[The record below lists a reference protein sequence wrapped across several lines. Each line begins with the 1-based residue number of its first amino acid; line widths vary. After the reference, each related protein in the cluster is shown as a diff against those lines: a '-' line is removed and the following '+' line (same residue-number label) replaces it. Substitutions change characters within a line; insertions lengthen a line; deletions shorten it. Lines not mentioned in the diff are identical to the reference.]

1 MIVYLDTSA
10 LVPLLVSE
18 PTSQNCRRLWDSAD
32 DVVTCR
38 LTYVETAAALAQAQ
52 RLGRVAEPAR
62 KHTLLALDQLWAELV
77 IVELDT
83 DLMHRA
89 ADRAARY
96 ALRGYDAV
104 HLAAAELIADE
115 QTVAASG
122 DRALLDAWDALGL
135 ATADTHV
142 EVK

>member
-10 LVPLLVSE
+10 LVPLLVAEPASE
-18 PTSQNCRRLWDSAD
+18 NCRRLWESAD
-32 DVVTCR
+32 EVVTCR
-38 LTYVETAAALAQAQ
+38 LSYVETAAALAQAQ
-52 RLGRVAEPAR
+52 RLDRITDSAHKAAVQ
-62 KHTLLALDQLWAELV
+62 TLGQMWTELA
-77 IVELDT
+77 IVEFDV

-104 HLAAAELIADE
+104 HCAAAELIADQ

-122 DRALLDAWDALGL
+122 DRALLAAWDALGL
-135 ATADTHV
+135 STADTQSDAR
-142 EVK
+142 

>member
-10 LVPLLVSE
+10 LVPLLVDE
-18 PTSQNCRRLWDSAD
+18 PTSANCRRLWDSAD
-32 DVVTCR
+32 EAVTCR

-52 RLGRVAEPAR
+52 RLGRIAVAEHDAA
-62 KHTLLALDQLWAELV
+62 LLALDELWSELA
-77 IVELDT
+77 IVEFDT

-89 ADRAARY
+89 AGAGARN

-104 HLAAAELIADE
+104 HCAAAELIADE

-122 DRALLDAWDALGL
+122 DRALLDAWDRLGI
-135 ATADTHV
+135 ATADMHIRS
-142 EVK
+142 E